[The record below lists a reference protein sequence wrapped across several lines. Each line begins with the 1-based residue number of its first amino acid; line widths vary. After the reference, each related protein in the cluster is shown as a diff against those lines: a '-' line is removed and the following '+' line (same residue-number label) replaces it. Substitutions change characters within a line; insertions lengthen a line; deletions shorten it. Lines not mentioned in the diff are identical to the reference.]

1 MHFLLAL
8 LAGGPMF
15 QNRINTFVPAL
26 GASTF
31 TTPIGPAASSVA
43 ANPPRTVQSVSLADI
58 YQAAMTRA
66 IEDIELDKLFNPDF
80 YDYQI

>member
-1 MHFLLAL
+1 
-8 LAGGPMF
+8 MF
-15 QNRINTFVPAL
+15 QNRINNFVPAL
-26 GASTF
+26 GVGSFSPPALLPTN
-31 TTPIGPAASSVA
+31 TPAAPA
-43 ANPPRTVQSVSLADI
+43 TRNVQSISLADI